1 MPSVVPG
8 EDQLSTNS
16 YDMKDARRLIIPT
29 EDLTGEE
36 GVMGNWEESL
46 GGWRQVVQWL
56 KTVIRKGFTE

>member
-29 EDLTGEE
+29 EDMTGE
-36 GVMGNWEESL
+36 GGGNGEL
-46 GGWRQVVQWL
+46 GG
-56 KTVIRKGFTE
+56 IA